1 MRLLIASVVLSAL
14 LAVPAGAQP
23 APSSTDDFKPS
34 VGQAGK
40 DVIWVPT
47 PDALVTAMLKAAKT
61 TRDDLV
67 YDLGAG
73 DGKIAIA
80 AAKEF
85 GARAVGIEYDPK
97 MADFA
102 RANVLRAGVADKVT
116 IVTGDIFVED
126 FSKATVVTL
135 YLLPQLNIKL
145 RPQILAMKPGTRV
158 VSHQFHMGEWEPDE
172 TLKVEFRDAYLWI
185 VPANVAGTWSLRE
198 TRGNVEAS
206 VNIVQQFQRIG
217 GTSTAGGKTQP
228 LLGPVVAGNAVEF
241 TFAAA
246 DGRLQRARATVDGD
260 TMTGDLLWS
269 GTSSQFVARRVKAP

>member
-1 MRLLIASVVLSAL
+1 MPRLLAPLFACLL
-14 LAVPAGAQP
+14 LAGIATAQP
-23 APSSTDDFKPS
+23 AAPTEEYRPS

-47 PDALVTAMLKAAKT
+47 PDALVTRMLQAART
-61 TRDDLV
+61 TRNDLV

-80 AAKEF
+80 AAREF
-85 GARAVGIEYDPK
+85 GAYAVGIEYDPK
-97 MADFA
+97 MAEHA
-102 RANVLRAGVADKVT
+102 RANVRKAGVEDKVK

-135 YLLPQLNIKL
+135 YLLPQLNQKL

-172 TLKVEFRDAYLWI
+172 TMKVEFRDAYLWI
-185 VPANVAGTWSLRE
+185 VPADVAGSWTLKE
-198 TRGNVEAS
+198 TRGSVEAT
-206 VNIVQQFQRIG
+206 VIVVQQFQRIG
-217 GTSTAGGKTQP
+217 GTSTAGGRTQP
-228 LLGPVVAGNAVEF
+228 LLGASVAGNVVEF

-246 DGRLQRARATVDGD
+246 DGRLQRARAAVDGD
-260 TMTGDLLWS
+260 TMAGDLLWS
-269 GTSSQFVARRVKAP
+269 GTSSPFTARRTRPP